1 MILPTTTASF
11 YGSTHDSGMILSSS
25 VTPDEPYNGASI
37 FLLQDWRKYVML
49 VSTMLNCLSAGMMF
63 IFSNTIMPALGKLSD
78 EVGIEAMVTIN
89 DVILN
94 PLFQL
99 IFVGGLVSVIPAVDM
114 IFISHERH
122 SKPARYYAAASTVV
136 YFLGQIV
143 ITATQN
149 IPRNNTLLALDA
161 ASQVASDYW
170 RNDFLIKWVS
180 WNTARTVFSTVASV
194 FGALALHFMGKGLH
208 K

>member
-1 MILPTTTASF
+1 M
-11 YGSTHDSGMILSSS
+11 
-25 VTPDEPYNGASI
+25 TPGETYDGATS
-37 FLLQDWRKYVML
+37 FLLQDWRNYIML
-49 VSTMLNCLSAGMMF
+49 ASTILNCMSAGMMF

-78 EVGIEAMVTIN
+78 EAGIEAMVTIN

-99 IFVGGLVSVIPAVDM
+99 IFLGGLVSVIPAVDM
-114 IFISHERH
+114 NFISYERH

-136 YFLGQIV
+136 YFLGQMV

-170 RNDFLIKWVS
+170 RNEFLTKWVL
-180 WNTARTVFSTVASV
+180 WNTVRTVFSTLASV
-194 FGALALHFMGKGLH
+194 FGVLALHFMGKGPH